1 MANLKSLAALL
12 AALAILKGDG
22 SRILRAEESP
32 SNALPRLEITQKVV
46 EEARPGMPFILDLCV
61 RNVGNSAARS
71 IQICE
76 KLPEGAEVLEVA
88 PSPSRQQNL
97 LVWSLAALRP
107 AEEHRIRLR
116 LRADSVPAAGEWSN
130 RVRVAYQCEVGNAYA
145 IGMKRPQI
153 ELSVAAPMLALRGEL
168 LPVEITVRNT
178 GNWTG
183 HHLNLAARMSGGL
196 VHQSGVELENEI
208 GDLQPGQ
215 VCTIPLALHAQQSG
229 KSSIQ
234 LCLTAEET
242 GFQALRKTVEIDI
255 RDAHFDVGIHGPT
268 SASADWPCT
277 YDFVLSNRGSET
289 FPAAKLV
296 AQMPR
301 NLAFVRASGN
311 GVCEANSHT
320 VTWDLPECKP
330 GESVTCDLS
339 GVAQHKSGEGG
350 CLKVVHNHHVI
361 KELPWSL
368 NLLERPSNPPSL
380 LSQTVYTSKEA
391 GQEK

>member
-12 AALAILKGDG
+12 AVLAILRGDG
-22 SRILRAEESP
+22 SRLLRAEESP
-32 SNALPRLEITQKVV
+32 SNAQPRLEITQKVL
-46 EEARPGMPFILDLCV
+46 EEARAGMPFFLDLCI

-71 IQICE
+71 IHIFE
-76 KLPEGAEVLEVA
+76 RLPEGAELLEAV
-88 PSPSRQQNL
+88 PSPARQQNL
-97 LVWSLAALRP
+97 LVWSLAALKP

-116 LRADSVPAAGEWSN
+116 LRTDNIPAAGEWLN

-145 IGMKRPQI
+145 IDMKRPQI
-153 ELSVAAPMLALRGEL
+153 ELSVAAPKLALRGEQ
-168 LPVEITVRNT
+168 LPMEMTVRNT

-183 HHLNLAARMSGGL
+183 HHLNLAARISGGL
-196 VHQSGVELENEI
+196 IHESGVELENEI

-215 VCTIPLALHAQQSG
+215 VCTIPLSLNAQQSG

-242 GFQALRKTVEIDI
+242 GFQPLRKTVAIDI

-289 FPAAKLV
+289 LPAAKLV

-320 VTWDLPECKP
+320 VSWDLPECKP
-330 GESVTCDLS
+330 GESVTCVLS
-339 GVAQHKSGEGG
+339 GVAQDNPGEGG
-350 CLKVVHNHHVI
+350 CLKVFHNQNAI
-361 KELPWSL
+361 KEIPWSL
-368 NLLERPSNPPSL
+368 RLLDHPSSSSL
-380 LSQTVYTSKEA
+380 LSQTANTFRPVEQGK
-391 GQEK
+391 